1 MLPKQIAGISIPD
14 SALAVEAT
22 ELVRDT
28 ESDLLFDHS
37 LRVYLFGA
45 LQGRRH
51 GLKFD
56 PELLY
61 IGAIFHD
68 MGLTEK
74 YRSVSE
80 RFEVDGA
87 NLAREFL
94 RKHGVAEASVDV
106 VWDAI
111 ALHTTPGI
119 PKWKKP
125 KVALVTTGVELDVLG
140 IGYDE
145 LTESERQQVLSAF
158 PRVDFKRRIVPR
170 LRRRYQAQ
178 TGDGVRQR
186 QGRRDGRDAPGLRPP
201 EFLRDDRR
209 LAFRELNA
217 ACGQESLTVVS
228 GGPA

>member
-28 ESDLLFDHS
+28 ESQLLFDHS

-45 LQGRRH
+45 LRGRRR
-51 GLKFD
+51 GLSYD
-56 PELLY
+56 PEMLY

-68 MGLTEK
+68 LGLTEK
-74 YRSVSE
+74 YRSPDE

-87 NLAREFL
+87 NAARRFL
-94 RKHGVAEASVDV
+94 ERHGVPESSIDL

-125 KVALVTTGVELDVLG
+125 EVALVNAGVELDVVGLG
-140 IGYDE
+140 FDDVSAEAREQI
-145 LTESERQQVLSAF
+145 LSAF
-158 PRVDFKRRIVPR
+158 PRVDFKRRIVEAFADGIRHKP
-170 LRRRYQAQ
+170 Q
-178 TGDGVRQR
+178 TAFGNIKADVLEKLLPGYVRPNFCEMIASSPFQ
-186 QGRRDGRDAPGLRPP
+186 D
-201 EFLRDDRR
+201 
-209 LAFRELNA
+209 
-217 ACGQESLTVVS
+217 
-228 GGPA
+228 